1 MKFPKLEP
9 RNVQLWFKNHRAKVK
24 RVRLEICRQRQQE
37 MTDATAAAVASA
49 AAVAA
54 GGGVTSSASYSAAAA
69 AAAASLVTSPQQQQ
83 HQQQQQQQQQHRR
96 SVEAAFGGALRLGVQ
111 SVAGG
116 IFTSVPGSNPF
127 SSLSSR

>member
-37 MTDATAAAVASA
+37 MNEAAVASA
-49 AAVAA
+49 AAAV
-54 GGGVTSSASYSAAAA
+54 
-69 AAAASLVTSPQQQQ
+69 AAASSSSHSGAVAMTSQ
-83 HQQQQQQQQQHRR
+83 QQQQQQQQQHQQQHRR
-96 SVEAAFGGALRLGVQ
+96 VEAAFSGALRLGVQ

-116 IFTSVPGSNPF
+116 IFTSVPGNN
-127 SSLSSR
+127 SLSSLTSSR